1 MLKKLLKERGKDA
14 DLNDIDVSNIT
25 DMEYLFYKSN
35 FNGDISK
42 WKVYK
47 NTSMRLMFDDCPLD
61 KNKPK
66 WYHRHRL

>member
-1 MLKKLLKERGKDA
+1 
-14 DLNDIDVSNIT
+14 
-25 DMEYLFYKSN
+25 MEYLFYKSN